1 MQFLQ
6 RLIENFIKEHVR
18 RKRLYRVVSVL
29 ACIVVFVTTYAMI
42 LPAITLDRATAEEQ
56 PGIEVEAGS
65 DPALSG
71 EVNDGTDA
79 EDPEP
84 AEPPEE
90 SVNPAD
96 PEPAGGGDS
105 GQTGGEDADLT
116 EGSSGQG
123 GEDADLTDDSGQE
136 GAGAEMST
144 GDGAQTD
151 GTGDT
156 ASTSATE
163 NSKEGLTE
171 AEAETA
177 SQIELITEDTQL
189 VFEGEDYYVYADFG
203 MSAKLPVGVKL
214 EVKEITK
221 EKDPEVY
228 EEYYTKALSE
238 MQDKYDEKT
247 KLSFARFYDIAFMY
261 EGREIEPAG
270 DVKVRIEY
278 KKALEVPK
286 ETTVD
291 AIHFEDV
298 KDAQEEEKRAKV
310 LELEIE
316 AKENEAKDSEVE
328 AIEFKSEQFSVY
340 GVVGTES
347 ITTTILTA
355 DGSTYEITVSFD
367 PQTVTES
374 DAKLLVRELTQEDGE
389 YESLVEQTA
398 SMIDSDKDALKY
410 IKLLDIS
417 ITDEN
422 DQKIALSGPVDVQI
436 KLLDREEL
444 GENTRIVHFAEDAE
458 GSVTEPEVLDGTIEG
473 DTVRFE
479 TTGFSA
485 YAIVDGPDPVPTGWH
500 KVESVDELIE
510 RSSGGLYIGHTGG
523 YYFGNT
529 LVTTTNP
536 TRTGIFKTKPEQS
549 YPASDAAKYYF
560 ERVEGTT
567 NQVYAYCYGP
577 DGVTKQ
583 YVYNGNNNSLSF
595 TTEENKTAFTVT
607 VNNGVFNFN
616 NGKWFW
622 NMQGDTSGTRFCSYD
637 KSGDKNNNMYV
648 WYHTDVPE
656 DPFDLDGTSFGL
668 MNWNGGAAGKALM
681 GSQTG
686 NNLDAKSLA
695 TMRTTNDS
703 KHLFVPND
711 SEISMWTF
719 HWIEDDKFHLTTV
732 VDGSM
737 KYLRIAGDGLSIVSE
752 PDDNCKIQV
761 VPGDGTRKGQI
772 CLKSGNATLTYSGDL
787 KEGFTVNGSAGS
799 EWLYLVD
806 LSELTSQYFLTYTA
820 EKVSVSDPAVTTGEQ
835 VIVYTRA
842 WNEETLKYDYYAISS
857 DGKVVPVY
865 ENGNMIEWVSGQ
877 INTLLWNFVEY
888 NDEVTGL
895 PNYYYEL
902 YNQYSEKYI
911 APQVTDGQ
919 ILSDETIGINMS
931 GRQGGRYYSPIVAW
945 DDDNYAYA
953 GLKVENGQIVSCPI
967 SEAMDFYF
975 AIPQKLNV
983 DDTLHVVDTV
993 NNNDFGITMRIID
1006 KGSREEMSA
1015 VLGSNE
1021 GREGMNLVQGLLK
1034 TKLENNGYP
1043 ITKANR
1049 SLSEIYGGDQ
1059 VVNHLF
1065 IQSVYDESGYFEFDS
1080 TQNFASLKGKLSGD
1094 FTVYRELGTHERNT
1108 KTNKHG
1114 QFFPFNDLKAGTF
1127 SSVNPKNLYTFD
1139 ETDYQKP
1146 LPDSDPRKYENLY
1159 TIQHGGDTP
1168 NYYFAMETEA
1178 SFTQTPSGLDDWGH
1192 DIIFEFTGDDDFW
1205 LYVDGELVID
1215 LGGIHSSVPGSVN
1228 FRTGDV
1234 RVNGVSTTLKELFYN
1249 NFIARGGSQADA
1261 QAYVDGIFIERIVD
1275 GRPCFVFDDY
1285 STHTMKAF
1293 YMERG
1298 AGASNL
1304 RMRFNLAS
1312 VKKKTVELTKKLTG
1326 PEDSVMAE
1334 FPYQISYKDAAG
1346 VSHNLNNDE
1355 MNYVTYKGSIK
1366 PVKYK
1371 DSQVI
1376 GGITYKDVF
1385 FLKPGEAAE
1394 ITFPDGMTEYK
1405 IVECGVNT
1413 DVFQRVSV
1421 NEREIQGSSGT
1432 GYEPNRK
1439 DFGIDYATTDNR
1451 PKVNY
1456 DNEVNPNALQ
1466 TLTIQKQLYREDGES
1481 RIYYRENPD
1490 VAFDFTLYLAGEFDN
1505 IDKSN
1510 ADMQT
1515 YYVKDPGLNYCRW
1528 NKDTK
1533 KFESL
1538 GTTNFNE
1545 LTEEEKKAAAFTTSI
1560 YGAISKIPVDHTI
1573 EVRNILAGTKFK
1585 TVEPPAKIPD
1595 GYSFQRYELNGQ
1607 AATTPAAQG
1616 VWGTIST
1623 ETNSEVVVRN
1633 LKGYGL
1639 RMNKTWSDAE
1649 YMAEREPTYFAVYV
1663 ENSGEPVLVEGSVR
1677 QLPYTA
1683 KPQTLYWYFQTLIP
1697 GTYLDQYVIREVRIS
1712 GGTPVVDDEGVVT
1725 NADDLT
1731 IEPLPHGAEFSLNGK
1746 QKGETE
1752 ESPFEYTVLY
1762 ENLEQKDN
1770 VRVQEVTDNRPGII
1784 LKKMQWDGT
1793 TPLAG
1798 AEFTLEDN
1806 NGNLI
1811 GTFNSDEDGLISVA
1825 FLRDN
1830 VPYTLTET
1838 GTPQGWYGLQ
1848 APLIITLN
1856 EGSIRVDGSGQEEY
1870 YIIDNQSAT
1879 PSLTVKDRPYSF
1891 QAVKKDADTLQPLKD
1906 VKFALHKQVEVGGVI
1921 TIDLNPM
1928 PGYENLSTDANGL
1941 IPQIDNT
1948 LPPGTYELREKTAL
1962 RSYDPLS
1969 GYIRFTVGETGSIT
1983 LVGTDQ
1989 QPIPEEVTLDGPT
2002 EEEGGSLSYEMTI
2015 VNHRYASVTLRKTD
2029 NNSTALAGA
2038 KFELCKFDKTWVKVP
2053 GYEEIDMADV
2063 SQVVLEKL
2071 PIGRY
2076 RLTELNPPDGYLI
2089 LDDYVYFNVS
2099 FDNRGNVRIVL
2110 TDETGTGPNSNPYA
2124 SLSGTTIS
2132 VKNTPGQELPS
2143 TGGIGTTIFYVAGAV
2158 LAVGAAVLLIARRR
2172 AAALF
2177 LCLALVVALSAP
2189 IGAAAEEVREFPD
2202 LDKTGSITATFT
2214 YYDKDS
2220 GNTLPV
2226 AGGNSV
2232 GLYKV
2237 ADVKV
2242 DNGFIFVVD
2251 PRFASAG
2258 EIPAT
2263 SEELDSVNIELAGKM
2278 AKIAAD
2284 YDFDIAPVEMDS
2296 DGTAS
2301 FSDLEVGLYLVMQ
2314 AKQGT
2319 GESNFV
2325 IAPFLVSIPYRN
2337 PDGSLTYD
2345 VNAQTKPIGIAW
2357 IPPESPDEPDK
2368 PKKLPQTG
2376 QLWWPVLALGAAGA
2390 AFIIAGV
2397 AAKRR

>member
-1 MQFLQ
+1 M
-6 RLIENFIKEHVR
+6 
-18 RKRLYRVVSVL
+18 
-29 ACIVVFVTTYAMI
+29 
-42 LPAITLDRATAEEQ
+42 
-56 PGIEVEAGS
+56 
-65 DPALSG
+65 
-71 EVNDGTDA
+71 
-79 EDPEP
+79 
-84 AEPPEE
+84 
-90 SVNPAD
+90 
-96 PEPAGGGDS
+96 
-105 GQTGGEDADLT
+105 
-116 EGSSGQG
+116 
-123 GEDADLTDDSGQE
+123 
-136 GAGAEMST
+136 
-144 GDGAQTD
+144 
-151 GTGDT
+151 
-156 ASTSATE
+156 
-163 NSKEGLTE
+163 
-171 AEAETA
+171 
-177 SQIELITEDTQL
+177 
-189 VFEGEDYYVYADFG
+189 
-203 MSAKLPVGVKL
+203 
-214 EVKEITK
+214 
-221 EKDPEVY
+221 
-228 EEYYTKALSE
+228 
-238 MQDKYDEKT
+238 
-247 KLSFARFYDIAFMY
+247 
-261 EGREIEPAG
+261 
-270 DVKVRIEY
+270 
-278 KKALEVPK
+278 
-286 ETTVD
+286 
-291 AIHFEDV
+291 
-298 KDAQEEEKRAKV
+298 
-310 LELEIE
+310 
-316 AKENEAKDSEVE
+316 
-328 AIEFKSEQFSVY
+328 
-340 GVVGTES
+340 
-347 ITTTILTA
+347 
-355 DGSTYEITVSFD
+355 
-367 PQTVTES
+367 
-374 DAKLLVRELTQEDGE
+374 
-389 YESLVEQTA
+389 
-398 SMIDSDKDALKY
+398 
-410 IKLLDIS
+410 
-417 ITDEN
+417 
-422 DQKIALSGPVDVQI
+422 
-436 KLLDREEL
+436 
-444 GENTRIVHFAEDAE
+444 
-458 GSVTEPEVLDGTIEG
+458 
-473 DTVRFE
+473 
-479 TTGFSA
+479 
-485 YAIVDGPDPVPTGWH
+485 
-500 KVESVDELIE
+500 
-510 RSSGGLYIGHTGG
+510 
-523 YYFGNT
+523 
-529 LVTTTNP
+529 
-536 TRTGIFKTKPEQS
+536 
-549 YPASDAAKYYF
+549 
-560 ERVEGTT
+560 
-567 NQVYAYCYGP
+567 
-577 DGVTKQ
+577 
-583 YVYNGNNNSLSF
+583 
-595 TTEENKTAFTVT
+595 
-607 VNNGVFNFN
+607 
-616 NGKWFW
+616 
-622 NMQGDTSGTRFCSYD
+622 
-637 KSGDKNNNMYV
+637 
-648 WYHTDVPE
+648 
-656 DPFDLDGTSFGL
+656 
-668 MNWNGGAAGKALM
+668 
-681 GSQTG
+681 
-686 NNLDAKSLA
+686 
-695 TMRTTNDS
+695 
-703 KHLFVPND
+703 
-711 SEISMWTF
+711 
-719 HWIEDDKFHLTTV
+719 
-732 VDGSM
+732 
-737 KYLRIAGDGLSIVSE
+737 
-752 PDDNCKIQV
+752 
-761 VPGDGTRKGQI
+761 
-772 CLKSGNATLTYSGDL
+772 
-787 KEGFTVNGSAGS
+787 
-799 EWLYLVD
+799 
-806 LSELTSQYFLTYTA
+806 
-820 EKVSVSDPAVTTGEQ
+820 
-835 VIVYTRA
+835 
-842 WNEETLKYDYYAISS
+842 
-857 DGKVVPVY
+857 
-865 ENGNMIEWVSGQ
+865 
-877 INTLLWNFVEY
+877 
-888 NDEVTGL
+888 
-895 PNYYYEL
+895 
-902 YNQYSEKYI
+902 
-911 APQVTDGQ
+911 
-919 ILSDETIGINMS
+919 
-931 GRQGGRYYSPIVAW
+931 
-945 DDDNYAYA
+945 
-953 GLKVENGQIVSCPI
+953 ENGQIVSCPI

-993 NNNDFGITMRIID
+993 NNNDFGITMKIID
-1006 KGSREEMSA
+1006 IKTRDEMKD
-1015 VLGSNE
+1015 VLGNDE
-1021 GREGMNLVQGLLK
+1021 GGAGRILHQGLLA
-1034 TKLENNGYP
+1034 TNLENNGYP
-1043 ITKANR
+1043 IAPLTGR
-1049 SLSEIYGGDQ
+1049 SLGDLYYGDS

-1065 IQSVYDESGYFEFDS
+1065 IQSTYDESGYFEYDS
-1080 TQNFASLKGKLSGD
+1080 TQNFASLKGSTTGGD
-1094 FTVYRELGTHERNT
+1094 FTVYRELGTHDDKTSNT
-1108 KTNKHG
+1108 LKHG
-1114 QFFPFNDLKAGTF
+1114 QFFPFDDLKAGVF
-1127 SSVNPKNLYTFD
+1127 SSLNPKNLYTFD
-1139 ETDYQKP
+1139 ETSYERL
-1146 LPDSDPRKYENLY
+1146 LPDSDPRKYEKLY
-1159 TIQHGGDTP
+1159 TIQYDGNKPD
-1168 NYYFAMETEA
+1168 YYFAMETEA
-1178 SFTQTPSGLDDWGH
+1178 SFTQTPNGLDDWGH

-1234 RVNGVSTTLKELFYN
+1234 RVNGVPTTLKDLFYN
-1249 NFIARGGSQADA
+1249 NFITRGGSPEDA
-1261 QAYVDGIFIERIVD
+1261 KAYVDGIFVERIVE
-1275 GRPCFVFDDY
+1275 GRPCYVFDDY

-1346 VSHNLNNDE
+1346 VPHNLNNDE

-1376 GGITYKDVF
+1376 GGVTYKDVF

-1413 DVFQRVSV
+1413 DVFQKVSV

-1439 DFGIDYATTDNR
+1439 DFGIDYATTDSR
-1451 PKVNY
+1451 PQVNY
-1456 DNEVNPNALQ
+1456 DNKVNPDALQ
-1466 TLTIQKQLYREDGES
+1466 TLTIQKQLYKEDGET

-1505 IDKSN
+1505 IDNST

-1515 YYVKDPGLNYCRW
+1515 YYVKDPNLNYCRW

-1538 GTTNFNE
+1538 GKTDFND
-1545 LTEEEKKAAAFTTSI
+1545 LTEEQKKAAAFTTSI

-1649 YMAEREPTYFAVYV
+1649 YMADREETYFAVYIN
-1663 ENSGEPVLVEGSVR
+1663 NSGELDLIPGTVM
-1677 QLPYTA
+1677 QLPYKA
-1683 KPQTLYWYFQTLIP
+1683 KPQTLYWYFPKLQE
-1697 GTYLDQYVIREVRIS
+1697 GTNFAQYVIREVKIS
-1712 GGTPVVDDEGVVT
+1712 GGTPVVDDGGVVT
-1725 NADDLT
+1725 NADSLSID
-1731 IEPLPHGAEFSLNGK
+1731 PLPHGAEFSLNGK

-1770 VRVQEVTDNRPGII
+1770 VRMQEVTDNRPGII

-1811 GTFNSDEDGLISVA
+1811 GTFTSDEDGLISVA

-1856 EGSIRVDGSGQEEY
+1856 EGSIIVDGSGQEEY

-1879 PSLTVKDRPYSF
+1879 PSLTVKDRPYTF
-1891 QAVKKDADTLQPLKD
+1891 QAVKKDADTLLPLKD

-2002 EEEGGSLSYEMTI
+2002 EEEDGSLSYEMTI
-2015 VNHRYASVTLRKTD
+2015 VNHRYADVTLKKTD
-2029 NNSTALAGA
+2029 RNSTPLTGA

-2063 SQVVLEKL
+2063 SQAVLENL

-2076 RLTELNPPDGYLI
+2076 RLTELKPPDGYLI
-2089 LDDYVYFNVS
+2089 LENYVYFNVG
-2099 FDNRGNVRIVL
+2099 FDNRGYVKIVL
-2110 TDETGTGPNSNPYA
+2110 TDETGTGPNSNPDA

-2158 LAVGAAVLLIARRR
+2158 LAVGAAVLLITRRR
-2172 AAALF
+2172 SMALF

-2232 GLYKV
+2232 GLFKV
-2237 ADVKV
+2237 ADVEV
-2242 DNGFIFVVD
+2242 HNGFIFVVD

-2319 GESNFV
+2319 GDSNFV

-2357 IPPESPDEPDK
+2357 IPPESPDDPDK

-2390 AFIIAGV
+2390 AFIIAG
-2397 AAKRR
+2397 AAIKHR

>member
-42 LPAITLDRATAEEQ
+42 LPAITLDRETAEEQ
-56 PGIEVEAGS
+56 PGIETEAAG
-65 DPALSG
+65 DPAVSG
-71 EVNDGTDA
+71 DVNDDG

-84 AEPPEE
+84 GGPPEE
-90 SVNPAD
+90 TADTAD
-96 PEPAGGGDS
+96 PEPAGGGDA
-105 GQTGGEDADLT
+105 GQAGGDNADQADADNKQEDADAGLSDANNGE
-116 EGSSGQG
+116 EGANTGMP
-123 GEDADLTDDSGQE
+123 ADNGGQE
-136 GAGAEMST
+136 
-144 GDGAQTD
+144 D
-151 GTGDT
+151 GTGEAADP
-156 ASTSATE
+156 SAAE
-163 NSKEGLTE
+163 NSEEGLTE
-171 AEAETA
+171 AIVETA
-177 SQIELITEDTQL
+177 PEVELITEDTQL

-228 EEYYTKALSE
+228 EQYYTKALSE
-238 MQDKYDEKT
+238 IQDKYDEKT

-261 EGREIEPAG
+261 DGKEIEPVG
-270 DVKVRIEY
+270 EVKVRIEY
-278 KKALEVPK
+278 KKALEIPK

-310 LELEIE
+310 LESEIE

-355 DGSTYEITVSFD
+355 DGSTYEITVTFD

-389 YESLVEQTA
+389 YDSLVEQTA

-417 ITDEN
+417 VTDEN

-510 RSSGGLYIGHTGG
+510 RSNGGVYIGHTGG

-529 LVTTTNP
+529 LVTTPNP
-536 TRTGIFKTKPEQS
+536 TRTGIFKTKPAQS
-549 YPASDAAKYYF
+549 YPASGAAKYFF

-567 NQVYAYCYGP
+567 NQVYAYCYKP

-583 YVYNGNNNSLSF
+583 YVYNENNNSLSF

-656 DPFDLDGTSFGL
+656 DPYDLDGTSYGL

-681 GSQTG
+681 GSQTD

-719 HWIEDDKFHLTTV
+719 DWVENDKYYLTTA
-732 VDGSM
+732 VDGST
-737 KYLRIAGDGLSIVSE
+737 KYLRIDGSGLSLVSE

-772 CLKSGNATLTYSGDL
+772 CLKSGNATLTYSGNIN
-787 KEGFTVNGSAGS
+787 EGFKVNGSAGS

-806 LSELTSQYFLTYTA
+806 LSELTSEYFMTYTA
-820 EKVSVSDPAVTTGEQ
+820 KKVSVSAPEVTTSTQ

-865 ENGNMIEWVSGQ
+865 ENGNSIEWVSGQ

-888 NDEVTGL
+888 NDEGTGL

-931 GRQGGRYYSPIVAW
+931 GRKEGKYYSPIVAW
-945 DDDNYAYA
+945 DDENYAYA

-983 DDTLHVVDTV
+983 DDKLHVVDTV
-993 NNNDFGITMRIID
+993 NNDDFGITMKIIN
-1006 KGSREEMSA
+1006 KGSRGEMSA
-1015 VLGSNE
+1015 VLGNDK
-1021 GREGMNLVQGLLK
+1021 GGEGMVLQQGILR
-1034 TKLENNGYP
+1034 TKLEDNGYP
-1043 ITKANR
+1043 ITMANR
-1049 SLSEIYGGDQ
+1049 SLSELYSGDQ

-1065 IQSVYDESGYFEFDS
+1065 IQRVYDESGYFEFDS
-1080 TQNFASLKGKLSGD
+1080 TQNFASLNGRTSGD

-1139 ETDYQKP
+1139 ETDYQKL

-1159 TIQHGGDTP
+1159 TIEHDGDP
-1168 NYYFAMETEA
+1168 PDYYFAMETEA
-1178 SFTQTPSGLDDWGH
+1178 SFTQTPSGLDNWGH

-1228 FRTGDV
+1228 FRTGEV
-1234 RVNGVSTTLKELFYN
+1234 RVNGESTTLKDLFYD
-1249 NFIARGGSQADA
+1249 NFIARGGSPEDA
-1261 QAYVDGIFIERIVD
+1261 QAYVDGIFVKRVID
-1275 GRPCFVFDDY
+1275 GKTRYVFKDY
-1285 STHTMKAF
+1285 STHTMKTF

-1326 PEDSVMAE
+1326 PEDSIMAE

-1346 VSHNLNNDE
+1346 EPHTLNNDE
-1355 MNYVTYKGSIK
+1355 KDYVTYKGSIK

-1371 DSQVI
+1371 DTQVI
-1376 GGITYKDVF
+1376 GGVTYQDVF

-1394 ITFPDGMTEYK
+1394 ITFPDDMAEYK

-1413 DVFQRVSV
+1413 DVFQKVSV
-1421 NEREIQGSSGT
+1421 NEREIQGSSGA
-1432 GYEPNRK
+1432 GYETNRK

-1456 DNEVNPNALQ
+1456 DNKVNPDALQ
-1466 TLTIQKQLYREDGES
+1466 TLTIQKQLYKEDGES
-1481 RIYYRENPD
+1481 RIRYSENPD
-1490 VAFDFTLYLAGEFDN
+1490 VAFDFTLYLAGEFDSVDN
-1505 IDKSN
+1505 ST

-1515 YYVKDPGLNYCRW
+1515 YYVKDPDLNYCRW
-1528 NKDTK
+1528 NKDQQ
-1533 KFESL
+1533 KFVSL
-1538 GTTNFNE
+1538 GETDFND

-1585 TVEPPAKIPD
+1585 VVEPPAKIPD
-1595 GYSFQRYELNGQ
+1595 GYSFQRYELNDEP
-1607 AATTPAAQG
+1607 ATTPAAQG

-1623 ETNSEVVVRN
+1623 ETNSDVIVRN
-1633 LKGYGL
+1633 LKGFGL

-1649 YMAEREPTYFAVYV
+1649 YMAQRDPTYFAVYIS
-1663 ENSGEPVLVEGSVR
+1663 NSGTLDHITGSVM

-1683 KPQTLYWYFQTLIP
+1683 KPQTLYWYFPTLEH
-1697 GTYLDQYVIREVRIS
+1697 GTNFAQYVVREVKIS
-1712 GGTPVVDDEGVVT
+1712 GGTPIVNSEGVVT
-1725 NADDLT
+1725 NADSLT
-1731 IEPLPHGAEFSLNGK
+1731 IEPLPHRTEFSLNGK

-1770 VRVQEVTDNRPGII
+1770 VRVQEVTDNRPGVI
-1784 LKKMQWDGT
+1784 LKKAQWDET

-1798 AEFTLEDN
+1798 ADFTLTDN
-1806 NGNLI
+1806 DGNLI
-1811 GTFNSDEDGLISVA
+1811 GTFTSDEDGLISVA
-1825 FLRDN
+1825 FLRDG

-1848 APLIITLN
+1848 APLIIELN
-1856 EGSIRVDGSGQEEY
+1856 EGSISVDGAGQEDY
-1870 YIIDNQSAT
+1870 YIIDNHSAT
-1879 PSLTVKDRPYSF
+1879 PSLTVKDRPYTF
-1891 QAVKKDADTLQPLKD
+1891 QAVKKDADTLLPLKD

-2002 EEEGGSLSYEMTI
+2002 EEEDGSLSYEMTI
-2015 VNHRYASVTLRKTD
+2015 VNHRYADVTLKKTD
-2029 NNSTALAGA
+2029 RNNTPLTGA

-2063 SQVVLEKL
+2063 SQVVLENL

-2076 RLTELNPPDGYLI
+2076 RLTELKPPDGYLI
-2089 LDDYVYFNVS
+2089 LKNYVYFNVS
-2099 FDNRGNVRIVL
+2099 FDNRGNVKVDL
-2110 TDETGTGPNSNPYA
+2110 TDEAGTGPNANPDA
-2124 SLSGTTIS
+2124 SRSGTTIT

-2158 LAVGAAVLLIARRR
+2158 LALGAAVLLAARRR
-2172 AAALF
+2172 
-2177 LCLALVVALSAP
+2177 
-2189 IGAAAEEVREFPD
+2189 
-2202 LDKTGSITATFT
+2202 TG
-2214 YYDKDS
+2214 
-2220 GNTLPV
+2220 
-2226 AGGNSV
+2226 
-2232 GLYKV
+2232 
-2237 ADVKV
+2237 
-2242 DNGFIFVVD
+2242 
-2251 PRFASAG
+2251 R
-2258 EIPAT
+2258 
-2263 SEELDSVNIELAGKM
+2263 
-2278 AKIAAD
+2278 
-2284 YDFDIAPVEMDS
+2284 
-2296 DGTAS
+2296 
-2301 FSDLEVGLYLVMQ
+2301 
-2314 AKQGT
+2314 
-2319 GESNFV
+2319 
-2325 IAPFLVSIPYRN
+2325 
-2337 PDGSLTYD
+2337 
-2345 VNAQTKPIGIAW
+2345 
-2357 IPPESPDEPDK
+2357 
-2368 PKKLPQTG
+2368 
-2376 QLWWPVLALGAAGA
+2376 
-2390 AFIIAGV
+2390 
-2397 AAKRR
+2397 